1 MREIK
6 FRAWDLDN
14 FEMYYTDKEYDVGD
28 GPIIWDIQENGVFF
42 LENTMINECPG
53 GMGHV
58 QSMEYL
64 QPKQTIM
71 QYTGLKD
78 INGKEIYEGDYIAFR
93 FRTKDANFL
102 YQGVVV
108 FDEFM
113 FVVDVPNAVR
123 FSLNRINSVNIIGN
137 IHKTPKLV

>member
-6 FRAWDLDN
+6 FRVWSTIQNKYKFPVLDVTN
-14 FEMYYTDKEYDVGD
+14 DFNLHKEK
-28 GPIIWDIQENGVFF
+28 
-42 LENTMINECPG
+42 
-53 GMGHV
+53 GHV
-58 QSMEYL
+58 FQ
-64 QPKQTIM
+64 

-78 INGKEIYEGDYIAFR
+78 AIGKEIYEGDVISFA

-113 FVVDVPNAVR
+113 FVVDVPNGDG
-123 FSLNRINSVNIIGN
+123 FSLNRINSVNVIGN
-137 IHKTPKLV
+137 IHQNPELWQD

>member
-6 FRAWDLDN
+6 FRAVIGY
-14 FEMYYTDKEYDVGD
+14 EDKLQVRK
-28 GPIIWDIQENGVFF
+28 DIQSIDFDDD
-42 LENTMINECPG
+42 
-53 GMGHV
+53 GHV
-58 QSMEYL
+58 IFINDVMFCVGEDAIL
-64 QPKQTIM
+64 E

-78 INGKEIYEGDYIAFR
+78 ANGVEIYEGDYIAFR
-93 FRTKDANFL
+93 FSTKDANFL

-113 FVVDVPNAVR
+113 FVVDVPNGDR

-137 IHKTPKLV
+137 IHENPELLK

>member
-6 FRAWDLDN
+6 FRAWNTHSGGYAPPEL
-14 FEMYYTDKEYDVGD
+14 MSID
-28 GPIIWDIQENGVFF
+28 GNGEVDFAGATVTHF
-42 LENTMINECPG
+42 
-53 GMGHV
+53 
-58 QSMEYL
+58 
-64 QPKQTIM
+64 TIE

-78 INGKEIYEGDYIAFR
+78 KDGVEIYEGDYIAFR
-93 FRTKDANFL
+93 FSTKDANFL

-137 IHKTPKLV
+137 IHETPGLV